1 MKTRLVIATV
11 FLAAISGV
19 PLAEG
24 AKPPKTPKGP
34 GGAGLSLAAKPNP
47 VVHGSVA
54 TLSGRLSGGNAGGK
68 SVNLEAD
75 PYPFDSF
82 AAAGI
87 ATTQSNGNFA
97 FAPRPRVNTR
107 YRVRQGS
114 TLSPVVTVLVR
125 SRTSLRLSDYTPRRG
140 QRVRFA
146 GRACPEHDGSAVA
159 VQRLTRS
166 GWRTVRR
173 TVLRDAATCSTYRAS
188 SRVYRDATYRAV
200 VAAHVDHARGIS
212 ARRRV
217 DVP

>member
-1 MKTRLVIATV
+1 VKKAVIAV
-11 FLAAISGV
+11 AFLAAIAVV

-34 GGAGLSLAAKPNP
+34 GGSALSLTASPNP
-47 VVHGSVA
+47 VVYGSVT
-54 TLSGRLSGGNAGGK
+54 TLSGRLAGGNAGGK
-68 SVNLEAD
+68 AVNLEAD

-82 AAAGI
+82 TAAGT
-87 ATTQSNGNFA
+87 ATTRANGGFV
-97 FAPRPRVNTR
+97 FAPRPRLNTR

-114 TLSPVVTVLVR
+114 TLSPVLTVLVR
-125 SRTSLRLSDYTPRRG
+125 TRASLRLSDYTPRRG

-166 GWRTVRR
+166 GWRTVKR
-173 TVLRDAATCSTYRAS
+173 TVLRDAATCSAYRTSA
-188 SRVYRDATYRAV
+188 RVYRDANYRAV